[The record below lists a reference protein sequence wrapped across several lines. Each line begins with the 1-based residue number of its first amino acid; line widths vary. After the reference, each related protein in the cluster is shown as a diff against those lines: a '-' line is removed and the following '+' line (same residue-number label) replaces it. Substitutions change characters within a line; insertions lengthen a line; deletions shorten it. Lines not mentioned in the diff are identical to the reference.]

1 MSEEVD
7 RNDPE
12 LKYLSVERNQF
23 NDPAT
28 QAEWTQ
34 KRLVWVPHEN
44 QVSAARRIS
53 ILAEQPLGLC
63 KLQLLTNTVH
73 TTFHMPSTQKDTH
86 THTEKYFSHLFTYSH
101 SSHLLLALFGFHRAA
116 QKSPSWSTWKTCR
129 APCCV
134 AQALAAATFYSCC
147 RCCCCC
153 WGTCCCWAR
162 VWPVFFFYFLLSSL
176 RLFLVRFVE

>member
-44 QVSAARRIS
+44 QVSLPAI
-53 ILAEQPLGLC
+53 
-63 KLQLLTNTVH
+63 V
-73 TTFHMPSTQKDTH
+73 
-86 THTEKYFSHLFTYSH
+86 Y
-101 SSHLLLALFGFHRAA
+101 LAL
-116 QKSPSWSTWKTCR
+116 SPLPKD
-129 APCCV
+129 
-134 AQALAAATFYSCC
+134 L
-147 RCCCCC
+147 
-153 WGTCCCWAR
+153 
-162 VWPVFFFYFLLSSL
+162 
-176 RLFLVRFVE
+176 

>member
-44 QVSAARRIS
+44 QVRDPAAPS
-53 ILAEQPLGLC
+53 I
-63 KLQLLTNTVH
+63 
-73 TTFHMPSTQKDTH
+73 
-86 THTEKYFSHLFTYSH
+86 
-101 SSHLLLALFGFHRAA
+101 FGFFVNQHWHA
-116 QKSPSWSTWKTCR
+116 QIVSTRHSTYLPQSIFSFVYVLVFAVACSLRSLYMLILWQRQRQRWRRRLRRLSPD
-129 APCCV
+129 CV
-134 AQALAAATFYSCC
+134 AAT
-147 RCCCCC
+147 
-153 WGTCCCWAR
+153 
-162 VWPVFFFYFLLSSL
+162 
-176 RLFLVRFVE
+176 